1 MIRLVEIKNW
11 RAYRDTAI
19 DLSSRVVFF
28 VAPNG
33 VGKSSLVE
41 AVRWCLLGQPAP
53 RAAKDAVRL
62 GADAALVAVELDFD
76 GGAAN
81 LRVTRSITATGKVTL
96 RPSLDGSPLSD
107 VEYERLLTSRW
118 SADLGLID
126 RLMFTDPQ
134 LPTTKSAF
142 PVRDH
147 LAATL
152 GVTPLLEAA
161 ARLDVA
167 RKEISVV
174 VADLRQQVDDAEAK
188 VASFASSTS
197 NAQAELNAITEQRS
211 DVADELKRA
220 EADMA
225 VAERWDQFRKGAAE
239 YNEAAAAIL
248 AELGTVIEIDPSS
261 PNESL
266 AAARAEATEALSLA
280 RQSKASQDITRARAA
295 GASELLAE
303 QIDICPT
310 CLRPLSE
317 QERLA
322 ALEAHGNNVDMASVL
337 EADASAAE
345 AVEGERVDRLTAFT
359 ARLGALRVPTPPD
372 ELDPGPEAGARL
384 RLLRERDLALA
395 EQAGGLRILAEANAA
410 SVALGETVVRTRLKL
425 LQAAR
430 EEQLLISTGEVLNNL
445 ADKTLSDRIDPLIAD
460 LSHRWKLLF
469 GTDGLTLEPSGELV
483 IRSADGTL
491 GITDLSGGERATAIL
506 IARLLIAAATTRIPA
521 VWFDEPLE
529 HLDPRRR
536 AAVARTIVRAAQTGT
551 VEQLFVT
558 TYEER
563 IARQLAAADPE
574 TVRVVHA
581 DRSRQA

>member
-19 DLSSRVVFF
+19 DLNSCVVFF

-62 GADAALVAVELDFD
+62 GTDVALVAVELDFD
-76 GGAAN
+76 GGEAN
-81 LRVTRSITATGKVTL
+81 LRVTRSITSAGKVTFHS
-96 RPSLDGSPLSD
+96 SLDGNPLSD
-107 VEYERLLTSRW
+107 AEYERMLTSRW

-152 GVTPLLEAA
+152 GVTPLLETA
-161 ARLDVA
+161 ARLEA
-167 RKEISVV
+167 TRKDISGL

-188 VASFASSTS
+188 VAALSSS
-197 NAQAELNAITEQRS
+197 AANSQAELNAITEQRS
-211 DVADELKRA
+211 DVAGELKRA
-220 EADMA
+220 EAD
-225 VAERWDQFRKGAAE
+225 VAAAQRWEQFRKSAAE
-239 YNEAAAAIL
+239 YNEASSSIL
-248 AELGTVIEIDPSS
+248 AELGALIEVDPSS
-261 PNESL
+261 PQESL
-266 AAARAEATEALSLA
+266 VTARAEATESLSLA
-280 RQSKASQDITRARAA
+280 RQLKASQDISIARAA
-295 GASELLAE
+295 SAAQLLAG
-303 QIDICPT
+303 QTDTCPT

-322 ALEAHGNNVDMASVL
+322 ALEAHGSNVGIAGVL
-337 EADASAAE
+337 GTDASAAE
-345 AVEGERVDRLTAFT
+345 AAEGDRLDHLTSFA
-359 ARLGALRVPTPPD
+359 ARLAALRAPAPPD
-372 ELDPGPEAGARL
+372 AVDPGPEAGSRL
-384 RLLRERDLALA
+384 RMLREHDLALA
-395 EQAGGLRILAEANAA
+395 EQAGGLRVLAEANAT
-410 SVALGETVVRTRLKL
+410 SVVLGETVARTRLQL
-425 LQAAR
+425 QQAAR
-430 EEQLLISTGEVLNNL
+430 EEQLLISTSEVLNNL
-445 ADKTLSDRIDPLIAD
+445 ADKTLRDRIDPLIAD

-581 DRSRQA
+581 DRSPLA